1 MQLSTYPATHP
12 STPKLLMA
20 DWMNLLMLDGG
31 VCWSHDQSSAVVSFV
46 SICVAFS
53 VDFGLRDDHVR
64 SGRRLRCALAGAC
77 SKLIGNGF
85 VMHGAV
91 MQVREE
97 M

>member
-1 MQLSTYPATHP
+1 MGVFVGLMISRQQLCRLCP
-12 STPKLLMA
+12 S
-20 DWMNLLMLDGG
+20 
-31 VCWSHDQSSAVVSFV
+31 
-46 SICVAFS
+46 AFS

-64 SGRRLRCALAGAC
+64 SGRRLRRALAGAC

>member
-1 MQLSTYPATHP
+1 MGVFVGLMTSRQQLCRLCP
-12 STPKLLMA
+12 SA
-20 DWMNLLMLDGG
+20 E
-31 VCWSHDQSSAVVSFV
+31 
-46 SICVAFS
+46 FS

-64 SGRRLRCALAGAC
+64 SGRRLRRALAGAC

-91 MQVREE
+91 MQVLREG